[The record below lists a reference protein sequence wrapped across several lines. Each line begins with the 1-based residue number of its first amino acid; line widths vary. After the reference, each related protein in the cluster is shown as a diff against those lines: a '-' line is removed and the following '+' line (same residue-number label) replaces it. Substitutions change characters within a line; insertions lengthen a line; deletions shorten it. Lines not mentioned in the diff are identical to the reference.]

1 MRFLIEK
8 TESEL
13 QKEKAQ
19 NELLRELSITP
30 FDNQNIVSVESLMN
44 LYGLTNEQGEALMNY
59 IASIGIVEVFKVYT
73 IKSKEKFL
81 ESLKILTK

>member
-44 LYGLTNEQGEALMNY
+44 LYGLTNDNAEALMNY
-59 IASIGIVEVFKVYT
+59 IASKGIVEVFKVYT

>member
-8 TESEL
+8 TESEI

-44 LYGLTNEQGEALMNY
+44 LYGLTL
-59 IASIGIVEVFKVYT
+59 
-73 IKSKEKFL
+73 
-81 ESLKILTK
+81 SLIHI

>member
-30 FDNQNIVSVESLMN
+30 FDNQNIVSVKSLMN
-44 LYGLTNEQGEALMNY
+44 LYGLTTEQGEALMTY
-59 IASIGIVEVFKVYT
+59 IASKGIVEVFKVYT

>member
-8 TESEL
+8 TESEI

-44 LYGLTNEQGEALMNY
+44 LYGLTAEQGEALMNY
-59 IASIGIVEVFKVYT
+59 IASKGIVEVFKVYT

>member
-44 LYGLTNEQGEALMNY
+44 LYGLTPEQGEALMNY
-59 IASIGIVEVFKVYT
+59 IASKGIVEVFKVYT